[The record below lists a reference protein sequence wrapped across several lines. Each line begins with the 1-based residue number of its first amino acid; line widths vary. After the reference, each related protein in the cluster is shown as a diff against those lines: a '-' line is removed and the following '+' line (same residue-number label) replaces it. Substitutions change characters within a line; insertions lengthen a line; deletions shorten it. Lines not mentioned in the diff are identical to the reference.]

1 MIMLTRKAEDYLEKI
16 LNITEEKGYARVKD
30 IASSLDVSSSS
41 VVEMMR
47 KLDSSGFVIYQ
58 KHDGIRL
65 TSRGEKIGG
74 MIKHR
79 HDTIKSFLEI
89 IDVPKNIADKDA
101 CTMEHNLDPKT
112 IEQIKNLVEFVKTA
126 PDHPEWLE
134 HFEIFCKTGEH
145 RCEKEK

>member
-1 MIMLTRKAEDYLEKI
+1 MLTRKAEDYLEMI
-16 LNITEEKGYARVKD
+16 VNIMEYKGYIRVKD
-30 IASSLDVSSSS
+30 IASSLDVSPSS
-41 VVEMMR
+41 VVEMMG

-65 TSRGEKIGG
+65 TAEGEMIGR

-101 CTMEHNLDPKT
+101 CTMEHNLDTKT
-112 IEQIKNLVEFVKTA
+112 VEQIKKLVEFVNTA

-134 HFEIFCKTGEH
+134 HFQIFCETGEH
-145 RCEKEK
+145 RCKKGK